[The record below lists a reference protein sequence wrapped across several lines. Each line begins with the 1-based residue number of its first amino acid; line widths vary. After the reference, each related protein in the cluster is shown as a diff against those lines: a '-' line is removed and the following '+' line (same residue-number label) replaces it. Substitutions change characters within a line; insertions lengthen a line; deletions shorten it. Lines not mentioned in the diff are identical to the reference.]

1 MNRRRLL
8 KSALSAALALLAA
21 RSATAVAA
29 DAPNSAAAPASAGF
43 AFQDAAGDHLDVLLD
58 GKIVGRYM
66 YAHDTSTKE
75 RRTETYKPYLHVF
88 DADGKAPITQ
98 GAGGTQFPHHRGIY
112 IGWQKL
118 GFGGK
123 TMNFWEMAGGDIVHD
138 KFEGQKADADSA
150 AFTSLTRWVP
160 NGSDKPVVSEERT
173 ITFRRGPAPA
183 RLLID
188 FTSKLTAPN
197 GDVELNGDPEHGG
210 IQYRPAGDLTASET
224 VYVYPKEN
232 ADPHKDTDYPWVG
245 ETYTLHGKKHSVV
258 NMSGPANPKGTRWSA
273 YRDYGRFGAFPKAS
287 VKSGES
293 LTVKYR
299 FLIADG
305 EMPRVEVIQGAYD
318 KFAGVAGPTAP
329 PAVTVKKA
337 EGSKPAAT
345 KPAGAAKPATKPAK
359 PKAAAKPEA
368 KADEAK

>member
-1 MNRRRLL
+1 MNRRHLL
-8 KSALSAALALLAA
+8 TTALSAALGLLAA
-21 RSATAVAA
+21 AHAGGQAFAA
-29 DAPNSAAAPASAGF
+29 DPPAPAAAGF
-43 AFQDAAGDHLDVLLD
+43 AFQDAPGEHLDVLLD

-66 YAHDTSTKE
+66 YAHDTSTKA

-123 TMNFWEMAGGDIVHD
+123 TMNFWEMAGGDIVHE
-138 KFEGQKADADSA
+138 KFAGQKADADA
-150 AFTSLTRWVP
+150 ATFTSLTRWVP
-160 NGSDKPVVSEERT
+160 NGSDKPVVTEART
-173 ITFRRGPAPA
+173 IAFRKAAAPA
-183 RLLID
+183 RLVID

-210 IQYRPAGDLTASET
+210 IQYRPAGDLTAIET
-224 VYVYPKEN
+224 VYVFPKEK
-232 ADPHKDTDYPWVG
+232 ADPKKDTDYPWVG
-245 ETYTLHGKKHSVV
+245 ETYTLHAKRHSVV
-258 NMSGPANPKGTRWSA
+258 QMSGPENPKGTRWSA
-273 YRDYGRFGAFPKAS
+273 YRDYGRFGAFPKAG

-305 EMPRVEVIQGAYD
+305 EMPPAAAIQAAYD
-318 KFAGVAGPTAP
+318 PFAGVAQPTP
-329 PAVTVKKA
+329 VPAVTVRKA
-337 EGSKPAAT
+337 DRSAPPST
-345 KPAGAAKPATKPAK
+345 KPAATKPAK
-359 PKAAAKPEA
+359 PKADKPAATADGA
-368 KADEAK
+368 K